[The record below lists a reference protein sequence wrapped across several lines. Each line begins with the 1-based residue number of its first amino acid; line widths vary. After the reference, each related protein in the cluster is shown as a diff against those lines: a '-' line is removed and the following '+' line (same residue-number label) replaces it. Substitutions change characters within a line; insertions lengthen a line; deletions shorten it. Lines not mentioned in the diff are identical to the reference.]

1 MGRVEIKFALEY
13 TRYLENPTEED
24 IAKEINDIHH
34 EIKHY
39 RIDPMITVTNEDT
52 GKEVEGWE

>member
-52 GKEVEGWE
+52 GRR